1 MKTLIA
7 LSFLII
13 FSCSG
18 IKKEKNDST
27 SINNNMNKI
36 SLVKEM
42 ESTKEIETFKFKK
55 ISNENIIVFFKELK
69 KYENEIR
76 KVDLKKL
83 SKWAKEN
90 MTTYQLPDNFF
101 DETKATDIYQTKE
114 KTVIVYKSILL
125 PTHSSLVKR
134 FLYFI
139 TVYNSENKI
148 EKIYVTIQGYAEE

>member
-1 MKTLIA
+1 MKIIFTLC
-7 LSFLII
+7 FLII

-18 IKKEKNDST
+18 IKKERNDSIT
-27 SINNNMNKI
+27 INNKQSKI
-36 SLVKEM
+36 SLIKEM

-55 ISNENIIVFFKELK
+55 ITNENITVFFQELK
-69 KYENEIR
+69 TNESEIR
-76 KVDLKKL
+76 KIDLQEI
-83 SKWAKEN
+83 SKWAKEKMN
-90 MTTYQLPDNFF
+90 AYELPTNFF
-101 DETKATDIYQTKE
+101 EETKAEEIYQNSD

-125 PTHSSLVKR
+125 PSHSPLVKR